1 MTRKTYIPALLN
13 VRKNMCA
20 IVLTC
25 LLVATLGFGQV
36 QANNL
41 VNVNVSNI
49 KADIAKNINVDVSQV
64 PVTVQAPID
73 VAAAVCGVAVN
84 VLTSQL
90 QQGNNTCTA
99 NSTNT
104 ALNRIVQDQI
114 KSQSTK

>member
-1 MTRKTYIPALLN
+1 MSRKTCILAFLNTRKST
-13 VRKNMCA
+13 CA

-36 QANNL
+36 QAANL

-73 VAAAVCGVAVN
+73 VAAAVCGLSVD

-99 NSTNT
+99 KSTNT
-104 ALNRIVQDQI
+104 ALNQTVQNQI

>member
-1 MTRKTYIPALLN
+1 MNSRKYASA
-13 VRKNMCA
+13 VF
-20 IVLTC
+20 LTC
-25 LLVATLGFGQV
+25 LLFAMLGFGQV

-84 VLTSQL
+84 VLTSQV

-99 NSTNT
+99 KSTNT
-104 ALNRIVQDQI
+104 ALNQIVQNQI
-114 KSQSTK
+114 KSQTAK

>member
-1 MTRKTYIPALLN
+1 MK
-13 VRKNMCA
+13 VRKYA
-20 IVLTC
+20 WAVLLTC
-25 LLVATLGFGQV
+25 LLFAMLGFSQV

-73 VAAAVCGVAVN
+73 VAAAVCGVAVD
-84 VLTSQL
+84 VLTSQV

-99 NSTNT
+99 KSTNT
-104 ALNRIVQDQI
+104 ALNQIVQNQI
-114 KSQSTK
+114 KSQRAK